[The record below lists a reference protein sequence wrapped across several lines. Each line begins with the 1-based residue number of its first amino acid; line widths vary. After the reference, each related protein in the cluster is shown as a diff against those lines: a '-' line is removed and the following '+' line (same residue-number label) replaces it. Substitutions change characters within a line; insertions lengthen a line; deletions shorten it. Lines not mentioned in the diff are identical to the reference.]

1 MNYLVHSH
9 GSSSTA
15 NKTPSS
21 IGIKCRVAMSVI
33 YVRRASVALFF
44 QGVGGGWFVGSKA
57 RVLIQI
63 RFSDVR
69 AETKQLAA
77 HWIDL

>member
-1 MNYLVHSH
+1 
-9 GSSSTA
+9 
-15 NKTPSS
+15 
-21 IGIKCRVAMSVI
+21 MSVI
-33 YVRRASVALFF
+33 YVRRAAVALFF

-77 HWIDL
+77 HWINKLHCESPNQKHIVCRPVPN